1 MRVHIKPCTHV
12 HTCTYILCTYIYMIC
27 LPILTQRQ
35 SEKEREHLRFPPYLL
50 YVCTHI
56 CIHIHMHIHTYIH
69 TRTRTHTHT
78 HTNTYLCVCVH
89 SRVRLRVHGYVS
101 YCTHAYRTTYIHR
114 SIYVYIHVHKH
125 THSHAHMPKCI
136 LQDEDI
142 ELAEIVLRKLDDAGL
157 VLSEDESLEVLL
169 SCIQYGQAKARR
181 GEGKDLLMVIGNT
194 GAGKSTLINFIHG
207 CDMERVK
214 VDHKKVVRVRHD
226 SAVEEMMKI
235 GHDNRSMTFV
245 PDLNDDETFTY
256 LDCPGFLDN
265 RGPEINI
272 ANAVNIRSVVC
283 KASTVRV
290 LVLINY
296 NSLEADRGR
305 GVRETLKILIELFG
319 TIVALKEACSSILL
333 GVSKVPKFDTDGEEM
348 TLDDVRVLFQD
359 KTALDEDS
367 VLVLQTL
374 SQRMFIYDP
383 LDGGSES
390 WIKRQDL
397 IKLIQDLPP
406 LCEPRYA
413 FHTVLTAEDFEVL
426 RAITRNLHDQILE
439 QMNKD
444 EFERVGISLGSLE
457 KIEQVENAF
466 VTRLVMEVK
475 TQLSL
480 PLRALEDKAFQN
492 ASYENFEEAA
502 GTLIRLQTAAQHL
515 PGRLGDDAAQR
526 HARALAWVEKRKKE
540 VEDMRALM
548 EANKDA
554 NKRAQQLE
562 VQMQMLMK
570 QSEAD
575 KENIQRLT
583 DAFREQEIKWEQERQ
598 KAKTAFEDEL
608 RQYQEQM
615 RSASEEEKQAL
626 EAQMQQLQQ
635 ERAMSE
641 KLYEK
646 QRLEEKQ
653 RNEKLVADLQQ
664 KNAETERKVKE
675 AEEAAAAERQKQ
687 LEAAER
693 VRAEEARRKEEEA
706 AKAKAAAEAKVK
718 RPTYMV
724 KEAHP

>member
-1 MRVHIKPCTHV
+1 VCA
-12 HTCTYILCTYIYMIC
+12 HT
-27 LPILTQRQ
+27 LT
-35 SEKEREHLRFPPYLL
+35 
-50 YVCTHI
+50 
-56 CIHIHMHIHTYIH
+56 
-69 TRTRTHTHT
+69 THTHT
-78 HTNTYLCVCVH
+78 LRTYTQFL
-89 SRVRLRVHGYVS
+89 SQRAKEEKKEEGD
-101 YCTHAYRTTYIHR
+101 
-114 SIYVYIHVHKH
+114 HV
-125 THSHAHMPKCI
+125 
-136 LQDEDI
+136 L
-142 ELAEIVLRKLDDAGL
+142 ELPEIVLRKLENAAL
-157 VLSEDESLEVLL
+157 SLSEEDSLKVLL
-169 SCIQYGQAKARR
+169 ACIQYGLVKARK
-181 GEGKDLLMVIGNT
+181 GEDKELLMVIGNT
-194 GAGKSTLINFIHG
+194 GAGKSTLINYLHG
-207 CDMERVK
+207 CKFQM
-214 VDHKKVVRVRHD
+214 VRKGSKRIVCVSAD
-226 SAVEEMMKI
+226 SQVSEMMKI
-235 GHDNRSMTFV
+235 GHTNQSMTFI
-245 PDLNDDETFTY
+245 PDLEVDELFTY

-265 RGPEINI
+265 RGAEINI
-272 ANAVNIRSVVC
+272 ANAVNIKSAVC
-283 KASTVRV
+283 LAHAVRV

-305 GVRETLKILIELFG
+305 GLRELLKVLIELFG
-319 TIVALKEACSSILL
+319 TIDALRQACSSILL
-333 GVSKVPKFDTDGEEM
+333 GVSKVPYHSYGEEM
-348 TLDDVRVLFQD
+348 TLDDVRGLFED
-359 KTALDEDS
+359 TTGLDADS
-367 VLVLQTL
+367 VTVLRYL

-390 WIKRQDL
+390 WIGRQGL

-406 LCEPRYA
+406 LREPRYA
-413 FHTVLTAEDFEVL
+413 FHTVLTVEDFEVL

-583 DAFREQEIKWEQERQ
+583 DAFREQELKWEQERQ
-598 KAKTAFEDEL
+598 KAKRASEDEL

-615 RSASEEEKQAL
+615 LSASEKEKQAL
-626 EAQMQQLQQ
+626 EAQMQKIEQ
-635 ERAMSE
+635 
-641 KLYEK
+641 
-646 QRLEEKQ
+646 
-653 RNEKLVADLQQ
+653 
-664 KNAETERKVKE
+664 
-675 AEEAAAAERQKQ
+675 
-687 LEAAER
+687 
-693 VRAEEARRKEEEA
+693 
-706 AKAKAAAEAKVK
+706 
-718 RPTYMV
+718 
-724 KEAHP
+724 